1 MSPVGLVL
9 AAHGEL
15 AGQLV
20 DSARMIVGDQVPI
33 QTVHLDM
40 DTNLDGLCTCML
52 DAVDAAEQG
61 AGVLILID
69 LFGGTPSNAA
79 AMCLQQRHC
88 GVVSGVNL
96 PMLLEVLMA
105 IEQGQ
110 GLDDLSHTA
119 LQAGLSGIIDVR
131 ERLQSRISKEQNG
144 DE

>member
-1 MSPVGLVL
+1 MSSVGLVL

-15 AGQLV
+15 AGELV
-20 DSARMIVGDQVPI
+20 KSARMIVGDQVPV

-40 DTNLDGLCTCML
+40 DTNLEGLCSCML

-79 AMCLQQRHC
+79 AMCLQQRPC

-96 PMLLEVLMA
+96 PMLLEVLMG

-110 GLDDLSHTA
+110 ALDDLAQTA
-119 LQAGLSGIIDVR
+119 VRAGLAGILDVR
-131 ERLQSRISKEQNG
+131 ERLQSQISKEQNG